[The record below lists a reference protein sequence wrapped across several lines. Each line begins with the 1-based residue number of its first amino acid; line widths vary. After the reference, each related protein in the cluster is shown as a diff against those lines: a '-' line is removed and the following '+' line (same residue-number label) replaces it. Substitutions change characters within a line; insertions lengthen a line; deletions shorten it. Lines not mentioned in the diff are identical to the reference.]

1 MVCSHD
7 DAILSSMLKPST
19 TILLVE
25 DELTVREV
33 VRKYL
38 ERDHFRVIEA
48 TNGTDALRLIR
59 EYQPNLILL
68 DIMLPELDGFEVIR
82 SLRELNDPQHPL
94 LNNTPIIV
102 LSARREEVDRIFGF
116 QLGIDDY
123 VVKPFSPMELV
134 ARVMAV
140 LRRSEATHPSEDR
153 PLIYKGL
160 CIDERT
166 HRVTLHDRPVTLTA
180 KEFAL
185 LLFFARHPGQVF
197 SRSQLIEQLWGYEF
211 VGAESTVTVHIRR
224 LREKIEPDPTTP
236 IYIQTVYGVGYSFC
250 ES

>member
-1 MVCSHD
+1 
-7 DAILSSMLKPST
+7 MLCVMSRVSPS

-48 TNGTDALRLIR
+48 TNGAEALRLIN
-59 EYQPNLILL
+59 QCHPNLIVL
-68 DIMLPELDGFEVIR
+68 DIMLPEVDGFDVIR
-82 SLRELNDPQHPL
+82 TLRQLDDPEYPQL
-94 LNNTPIIV
+94 KQTPIIV

-134 ARVMAV
+134 ARIMAV
-140 LRRSEATHPSEDR
+140 LRRSEATYVSENTA
-153 PLIYKGL
+153 LIYNGL
-160 CIDERT
+160 SIDDRT
-166 HRVTLHDRPVTLTA
+166 HVVMLHGQPITLTA
-180 KEFAL
+180 KEFDL
-185 LLFFARHPGQVF
+185 LLFLARHRGQVF
-197 SRSQLIEQLWGYEF
+197 TRTQLIEQIWGYEF

-224 LREKIEPDPTTP
+224 LREKIEPDPTNP
-236 IYIQTVYGVGYSFC
+236 IYIQTVYGVGYRFGDV
-250 ES
+250 